1 MLVDEPRVAS
11 GRRLIEA
18 LPQLAVVV
26 AVAALALLQ
35 AWASR
40 SSMQSDGISYLDM
53 GDAIL
58 RGDFAMALNGY
69 WSPVYPFLLGLALRL
84 FQPDPAWQFPLVHLV
99 NFAIF
104 LFALASLAY
113 WLRAKRSFPLAYAI
127 FGFLALNMIG
137 MERVSPD
144 LLMAAFLFLCLG
156 KLARIERGEDRL
168 SSYLILGA
176 LCGFG
181 YLVKAP
187 MLPVAIVIACLAV
200 RRTNIARRSVAI
212 AIPFVLIAGPWIAA
226 VSIHSGRLI
235 VSDNARVNFIAQ
247 INGASPGWYFQSPGT
262 ARGNYIHPVRRIYD
276 RPAVYEFATPLGG
289 TQPIWY
295 DPSYWTAGVSP
306 RIVPVAWA
314 RGIVQQIRTYARLL
328 IRDQWLLIAGF
339 IALAAIGRWP
349 RWADL
354 RDALR
359 GARSAWILALAGLA
373 MYALVVVEPRYVA
386 WCFTMLWIPLFAGVR
401 AHPRRNSGALA
412 AILICCALLASLS
425 FSVARDFRAGS
436 HRSDDHLQLADLL
449 RSRGIH
455 AGCRVARIGGRYAA
469 SWARLLGAK
478 VVAEVPESDAA
489 IFWKSEKSVQDGV
502 MSCFRGLDVCAVVA
516 ECVDK
521 TCAMRPGNG
530 WVSGGSDRFLVLTEL
545 AKPAAGAQ

>member
-1 MLVDEPRVAS
+1 MIVERSSMRAAPA
-11 GRRLIEA
+11 
-18 LPQLAVVV
+18 LAVVF
-26 AVAALALLQ
+26 AVAALALFQ

-40 SSMQSDGISYLDM
+40 WSMQSDGISYLDM

-58 RGDFAMALNGY
+58 RSDFAMALNGY

-84 FQPDPAWQFPLVHLV
+84 FRPDPAWQFPLVHLV

-113 WLRAKRSFPLAYAI
+113 WLRTKRSSPLAYAI
-127 FGFLALNMIG
+127 FGFLTLNMID

-156 KLARIERGEDRL
+156 KLARIEQGEDRL
-168 SSYLILGA
+168 PSYAILGA

-212 AIPFVLIAGPWIAA
+212 AIPFILIAGPWIAA
-226 VSIHSGRLI
+226 VSIHGGRLI
-235 VSDNARVNFIAQ
+235 VSDNARVNCIAQ

-306 RIVPVAWA
+306 RIVPAAWA

-328 IRDQWLLIAGF
+328 LRDQWLLIAGF
-339 IALAAIGRWP
+339 VALAAIGRWP
-349 RWADL
+349 RWTDL
-354 RDALR
+354 RD
-359 GARSAWILALAGLA
+359 ARSAWILALAGLA

-386 WCFTMLWIPLFAGVR
+386 WCFTVLWIPLYVGVR
-401 AHPRRNSGALA
+401 ARPGRNFGALA

-425 FSVARDFRAGS
+425 ISIAREFRAGN
-436 HRSDDHLQLADLL
+436 HRSDEHLQLASLL

-455 AGCRVARIGGRYAA
+455 AGCRVARIGGRYSAN
-469 SWARLLGAK
+469 WARLLGAK

-489 IFWKSEKSVQDGV
+489 IFWKAEKPVQDGV
-502 MSCFRGLDVCAVVA
+502 ISCFRGLDVCAVVA

-521 TCAMRPGNG
+521 TCAMQPGNG

-545 AKPAAGAQ
+545 ANRALLAPAAGAQ

>member
-1 MLVDEPRVAS
+1 
-11 GRRLIEA
+11 
-18 LPQLAVVV
+18 
-26 AVAALALLQ
+26 
-35 AWASR
+35 
-40 SSMQSDGISYLDM
+40 MQSDGISYLDM

-69 WSPVYPFLLGLALRL
+69 WSPFYPFLLGLALRL
-84 FQPDPAWQFPLVHLV
+84 FRPDPAWQFPLVHLV

-113 WLRAKRSFPLAYAI
+113 WLRAKRSSPLAYGI

-156 KLARIERGEDRL
+156 KLARFEQEEDRL
-168 SSYLILGA
+168 SSYLVLGV
-176 LCGFG
+176 LCGVG

-187 MLPVAIVIACLAV
+187 MLPVAIVIAVLAV
-200 RRTNIARRSVAI
+200 RKTNIARRSVAI

-226 VSIHSGRLI
+226 VSIRVGRLI

-262 ARGNYIHPVRRIYD
+262 ARGNYIHPVRRVYD
-276 RPAVYEFATPLGG
+276 RPTVYEFATPLGG

-306 RIVPVAWA
+306 RIVPVPWV
-314 RGIVQQIRTYARLL
+314 RGIVQQIRAYARLL
-328 IRDQWLLIAGF
+328 VRDQWLLIAGF

-349 RWADL
+349 RWTDL
-354 RDALR
+354 RDAQ
-359 GARSAWILALAGLA
+359 SACILALFGLV

-386 WCFTMLWIPLFAGVR
+386 WCFTVLWITLYAGVR
-401 AHPRRNSGALA
+401 ARPGTNSGAFA
-412 AILICCALLASLS
+412 AVLVCFALLASLS
-425 FSVARDFRAGS
+425 ISVARDVRAAI
-436 HRSDDHLQLADLL
+436 HRSDDHLQLASLL

-455 AGCRVARIGGRYAA
+455 AGCRVARIGGHYSAN
-469 SWARLLGAK
+469 WARLLGAK
-478 VVAEVPESDAA
+478 VVAEIPESDAA
-489 IFWKSEKSVQDGV
+489 IFWKSEKPVRDGV
-502 MSCFRGLDVCAVVA
+502 MSCFRDLDVCAVVA

-521 TCAMRPGNG
+521 ACAMQPGNG

-545 AKPAAGAQ
+545 ATGALPTPPTGAQ